1 MTLIIKYHYTG
12 IRYDVCHLGCH
23 VIILMPSVVML
34 NVPSVTKLNVVMLN
48 VVFHSAITIILNV
61 SMLNAF
67 MPNFVMLN
75 VTAQ

>member
-23 VIILMPSVVML
+23 VVILLPSVVML
-34 NVPSVTKLNVVMLN
+34 NVVVLSVTK
-48 VVFHSAITIILNV
+48 
-61 SMLNAF
+61 LNAF
-67 MPNFVMLN
+67 MPNVVMLN